1 MDVIISSLCCD
12 VCPSLCSVPWCVSP
26 QQCSKELC
34 PADASCDPCSCGEL
48 PREGVH
54 HSLPSWHAAAPTAAP
69 CIREQAKIR
78 FVKWHFINF
87 LARFCKQHKK
97 LTLGKF
103 RDKFGCVFVQLGSW
117 LTSGWKLWWALCVP
131 VQPRQRLQPDVHT
144 HPQPPPPRAHPSSAF
159 SSDSGVSLQP
169 LLLSPGGQRCWLWGL
184 RPPLHRWEPDPVFR
198 SLWGWVMF
206 AVDVGFW
213 ALPG

>member
-103 RDKFGCVFVQLGSW
+103 RDKFGCVFVQLGLGESCDG
-117 LTSGWKLWWALCVP
+117 LCVSLCSQGRDYSQMCTHTHSHLLQGHIRALLSALIQGCPCSHCCCPQEDRGAGCGDCGHLFTSGNQIQCSGRFGAESC
-131 VQPRQRLQPDVHT
+131 LQ
-144 HPQPPPPRAHPSSAF
+144 
-159 SSDSGVSLQP
+159 
-169 LLLSPGGQRCWLWGL
+169 
-184 RPPLHRWEPDPVFR
+184 
-198 SLWGWVMF
+198 
-206 AVDVGFW
+206 
-213 ALPG
+213 